1 MFPSSIAAI
10 PPGALDLTGEA
21 VRRRR
26 VLQRAAMGALE
37 KAGYEE
43 LIPPTFEYEDT
54 FLRAGGP
61 GVAERLVRFP
71 DRDGRILALRYD
83 FTASLARVA
92 ATTFS
97 SANRP
102 LRLCYSG
109 KVYRQEPER
118 GGRPREML
126 QVGAELLGQGD
137 LQADVEIVRL
147 TLGLLSAAGLR
158 DFQLNLGHV
167 GVLAAGLEAIEEPLR
182 SEVRRWI
189 DRKDRGSLRRAVAH
203 LSGDACALTTLPFV
217 IGRRDALEEA
227 ARHRS
232 AGVAAGARTPAG
244 SRCGVERL
252 RAHPRGVRSGRGPR
266 AGLLHRDPLRALRGR
281 SRSSRGRGRTV
292 RRSDGPIRPADAR
305 GGSVAG
311 PGYDR
316 RGGGVTRM
324 RVALAK
330 GRLFE
335 PSVARFRSAGI
346 AISDD
351 GGRKLLIPS
360 SDPSIDFLVVKPGDV
375 PVYVESGAADLGITG
390 TDVLRESGA
399 DVLEPLELQ
408 FGFCRLVVATPA
420 AAPYPALPGGVTA
433 RVATKYPRLA
443 QAFFAAAG
451 RPVDIIQV
459 GGSVEVAPLLNLSH
473 WIVDLVDTGN
483 TLRANGLVERE
494 TILQCGAVLVANRA
508 SQKLKLDA
516 YLDLMERLER
526 VPQS

>member
-1 MFPSSIAAI
+1 
-10 PPGALDLTGEA
+10 
-21 VRRRR
+21 
-26 VLQRAAMGALE
+26 
-37 KAGYEE
+37 
-43 LIPPTFEYEDT
+43 
-54 FLRAGGP
+54 
-61 GVAERLVRFP
+61 
-71 DRDGRILALRYD
+71 
-83 FTASLARVA
+83 
-92 ATTFS
+92 
-97 SANRP
+97 
-102 LRLCYSG
+102 
-109 KVYRQEPER
+109 
-118 GGRPREML
+118 
-126 QVGAELLGQGD
+126 
-137 LQADVEIVRL
+137 
-147 TLGLLSAAGLR
+147 
-158 DFQLNLGHV
+158 
-167 GVLAAGLEAIEEPLR
+167 
-182 SEVRRWI
+182 
-189 DRKDRGSLRRAVAH
+189 
-203 LSGDACALTTLPFV
+203 
-217 IGRRDALEEA
+217 
-227 ARHRS
+227 
-232 AGVAAGARTPAG
+232 
-244 SRCGVERL
+244 
-252 RAHPRGVRSGRGPR
+252 
-266 AGLLHRDPLRALRGR
+266 
-281 SRSSRGRGRTV
+281 
-292 RRSDGPIRPADAR
+292 
-305 GGSVAG
+305 
-311 PGYDR
+311 
-316 RGGGVTRM
+316 VTRM

-335 PSVARFRSAGI
+335 PSVARFRSAGV

-360 SDPSIDFLVVKPGDV
+360 SDPSIEFLVVKPGDV

-526 VPQS
+526 VPNAC